1 MKYYYSRRH
10 QAIYGSNLMKALED
24 VNANIRFWGG
34 DLMQKAGG
42 TLVKHYRELAFMG
55 FVEVLFNLKTILG
68 NIKICKMI
76 AEFKPDVIIFIDYPG
91 FNMRIAKWAE
101 KSIPTHYYIS
111 PQIWAW
117 KIASLTSKDV
127 DKCYLPFEK
136 HFMKTNIIFRSS
148 LWVTL

>member
-1 MKYYYSRRH
+1 M
-10 QAIYGSNLMKALED
+10 
-24 VNANIRFWGG
+24 
-34 DLMQKAGG
+34 LMQIFAFGWRFNAKKG

-68 NIKICKMI
+68 NIKICKND

-91 FNMRIAKWAE
+91 FNMRIAKWA
-101 KSIPTHYYIS
+101 KRKASQHYYIS

-117 KIASLTSKDV
+117 KENRITDIKKDV
-127 DKCYLPFEK
+127 DKMYVILPFEK